1 MSHSKPSSGIK
12 ISHSPNLISWL
23 RTEQISLA
31 LTTYQTSRLM
41 LIGVDNEGKFSG
53 FERLFNRAMG
63 LYATDNSERLYLA
76 SGYQVWQLD
85 NVLTSGQLYN
95 NYDTLYIPRIGYTTG
110 DIDTHDITV
119 NSQGKIIFV
128 NTLCNCLA
136 TVSDK
141 HSCIPLWKPPFISKV
156 INEDRCHLNGLA
168 MVENK
173 PAYVTACSQS
183 DVVGGWRDQRRSGGC
198 VLNVVSNEVIITG
211 LSMPHSPRWYRDKLW
226 LLNSGTGE
234 LGYVEMEKGEFQP
247 IAFCPGF
254 LRGLAFSGNYAI
266 VGLSKARDNSFTGL
280 ELQEKLER
288 KDISPRCG
296 VMIIDL
302 TTGAVVEWLN
312 FTGVVSELY
321 DIQVLPGV
329 QQPMALG
336 FQTDEINLLL
346 TLEAMQDLF

>member
-1 MSHSKPSSGIK
+1 M
-12 ISHSPNLISWL
+12 
-23 RTEQISLA
+23 
-31 LTTYQTSRLM
+31 
-41 LIGVDNEGKFSG
+41 
-53 FERLFNRAMG
+53 
-63 LYATDNSERLYLA
+63 
-76 SGYQVWQLD
+76 
-85 NVLTSGQLYN
+85 
-95 NYDTLYIPRIGYTTG
+95 
-110 DIDTHDITV
+110 
-119 NSQGKIIFV
+119 
-128 NTLCNCLA
+128 
-136 TVSDK
+136 
-141 HSCIPLWKPPFISKV
+141 
-156 INEDRCHLNGLA
+156 
-168 MVENK
+168 
-173 PAYVTACSQS
+173 
-183 DVVGGWRDQRRSGGC
+183 
-198 VLNVVSNEVIITG
+198 
-211 LSMPHSPRWYRDKLW
+211 
-226 LLNSGTGE
+226 LNSGTGE

-254 LRGLAFSGNYAI
+254 LRGLAFSSNYAI

-280 ELQEKLER
+280 KLQEKLEK